1 MAKTEVN
8 VETPLTKEL
17 YKKLDLSNTKVK
29 NDKEYFCHIIGT
41 QTNFCYDVQKKALYC
56 FEGVQLIK
64 EVFAG
69 EISFD
74 EFKFR
79 RKIAMID
86 AISEIGVLN

>member
-1 MAKTEVN
+1 MKINIEY
-8 VETPLTKEL
+8 PLTKEL

-41 QTNFCYDVQKKALYC
+41 STNICYDVKKKVLYC
-56 FEGVQLIK
+56 FAEEQLIK
-64 EVFAG
+64 ETFTG

-79 RKIAMID
+79 RKIAMAD
-86 AISEIGVLN
+86 VLCEFEVLN